1 MWQFAGNYNNY
12 GSWII
17 IKNVKLVVSH
27 YYHFD
32 FLLFL
37 IFVSFVLPLFLL
49 FGTLDTIRESGAN
62 YLAPYIS
69 SLIPKKVLNAAR
81 NQHRKNSAVDNLG
94 DAVFKNI
101 PSAPLNLKAA
111 IVATRF
117 ITLSWSMP
125 SSPNGELSG
134 YSVFYKEFGSDR

>member
-1 MWQFAGNYNNY
+1 M
-12 GSWII
+12 
-17 IKNVKLVVSH
+17 
-27 YYHFD
+27 
-32 FLLFL
+32 LFL